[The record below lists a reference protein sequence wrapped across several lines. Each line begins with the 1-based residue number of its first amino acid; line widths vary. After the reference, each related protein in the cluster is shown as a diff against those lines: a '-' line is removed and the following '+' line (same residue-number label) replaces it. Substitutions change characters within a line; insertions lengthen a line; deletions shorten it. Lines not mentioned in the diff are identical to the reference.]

1 MSLVKDHKK
10 STLFLILYFAWWF
23 FVAYCYFVK
32 DISTVPFIQNGI
44 ELFIIISLALTLIY
58 ALILLIMVFINSGD
72 RQADFLIVF
81 GIVASPLVMVL
92 MYLITEA

>member
-1 MSLVKDHKK
+1 M
-10 STLFLILYFAWWF
+10 
-23 FVAYCYFVK
+23 AYCYFIK
-32 DISTVPFIQNGI
+32 DISTTAYIQNGI
-44 ELFIIISLALTLIY
+44 EIFIIISLILTLLY
-58 ALILLIMVFINSGD
+58 SLILLFMVFINSGE